1 MRPEL
6 QKVLDLYT
14 ASLLAKGSSKKTARK
29 YYNQILHIYEE
40 CSRSLSWKSITARE
54 IEICLRKKRYKTST
68 LYTEFSQIKSFLK
81 FCISEWYEVIDPRRL
96 ISPKRIDREAKYL
109 TSKQI
114 TRILNVARGSDFFDY
129 VILSFFLTTG
139 VRLAEFCSITRSQI
153 RNATPVGEVYQLSVM
168 GKWSK
173 LRSVFPPVAT
183 YRLCEEML
191 SKHTGGR
198 LSPYSYS
205 QIGNRIRE
213 ISKKSWVKFSAHT
226 LRHTYLSHLARQGAD
241 IYRIQKIA
249 GHSSIQ
255 TTTRYLH
262 ASNKELAETAKLV
275 NNLLQSRE

>member
-1 MRPEL
+1 MKTEL
-6 QKVLDLYT
+6 QKVLDLYIMN
-14 ASLLAKGSSKKTARK
+14 LLARGSSKKTARK

-54 IEICLRKKRYKTST
+54 IETYLRKKGYKSDT
-68 LYTEFSQIKSFLK
+68 LATEFAQIKSFLK
-81 FCISEWYEVIDPRRL
+81 FCISEWYEVVDPRRL
-96 ISPKRIDREAKYL
+96 ISPKRIDKEAKSL
-109 TSKQI
+109 SNRQI
-114 TRILNVARGSDFFDY
+114 ARILNTARGSDFFDY
-129 VILSFFLTTG
+129 GILYFLLTTW
-139 VRLAEFCSITRSQI
+139 VRLAEFCSITREQI
-153 RNATPVGEVYQLSVM
+153 RRASSVGEVYQLSVV

-183 YRLCEEML
+183 YKLCEEML
-191 SKHTGGR
+191 SKHTGGK

-205 QIGNRIRE
+205 QVWKRIRE

-275 NNLLQSRE
+275 NNLLQSSQ